1 MQALSR
7 PLAGAIMQSL
17 MRNNAKQFIFWS
29 KHLNRTCSSKTIAT
43 EGPEKLPYN
52 DLMQQRQQQ
61 ATRSIVVQ
69 VQSEKSFPE
78 LYNYCASFG
87 QILSAHHYRI
97 QHEDDQHYILL
108 EFASTQEASTAI
120 SASAYN
126 DELSGVTAHSP
137 FLWFRA
143 ASSKREL
150 KAAAKST
157 TAALV
162 VIGGTEMLDNN
173 ALNELLS
180 ESQNLDQQILLLH
193 QRTQLNDL
201 GVRLRFLAAL
211 QVQQAVSGMFP
222 FANAQPFGSSVN
234 GFGRMG
240 CDLDLILRFDR
251 EVIGTAAMQ
260 RRNNDARLVFH
271 TKENLT
277 NGRTQTQRQM
287 ESVGDMLHLFL
298 PGVCHVRRILQ
309 ARVPIIKY
317 HHEHLNLEVDL
328 SMSNLTGFYMSELLY
343 MFGEFDERVRPLTF
357 CIRRWAQACGL
368 TNPSPGRWITNFSLT
383 CLVIFF
389 LQQMKQPI
397 LPTINAL
404 MKSATPEDIRLTE
417 DGINC
422 SFARDLERIAFR
434 SSNTTNA
441 SELLL
446 QFFEFYSQFDFH
458 NRAISLNEGRAIA
471 KPDHSALYIVNPL
484 EQVLN
489 VSKNISHEECER
501 LRIEVRNAAWVL
513 ESEVEQPSVPDSE
526 RAEASWGILRLFKAN
541 GKSIIRPN
549 MFFKPR
555 MVDVSELFDNSAPD
569 EPPAPPV
576 EYKNDNVK
584 REVES
589 IKAQARGHF
598 RQMRMNASTAAGAAA
613 TTTAPVKTAKGRRS
627 R

>member
-1 MQALSR
+1 MHCLV
-7 PLAGAIMQSL
+7 
-17 MRNNAKQFIFWS
+17 RNNTKQCLLWS
-29 KHLNRTCSSKTIAT
+29 KHLRKTFSSNAGAT
-43 EGPEKLPYN
+43 QGKEKLTYN
-52 DLMQQRQQQ
+52 NMMQRRQQQ

-87 QILSAHHYRI
+87 QILSAHHYCIR
-97 QHEDDQHYILL
+97 HDDDQHYILL
-108 EFASTQEASTAI
+108 EFASMQEANTAI

-126 DELSGVTAHSP
+126 DELSGVPAHSP

-143 ASSKREL
+143 VSGKRAS
-150 KAAAKST
+150 KATTKST
-157 TAALV
+157 TATLDA
-162 VIGGTEMLDNN
+162 IGGTAMLDNN
-173 ALNELLS
+173 ALNDLLCAAPD
-180 ESQNLDQQILLLH
+180 LDGQIVLLH

-211 QVQQAVSGMFP
+211 QVQQAVSGIFP
-222 FANAQPFGSSVN
+222 YANAQPFGSSVN

-251 EVIGTAAMQ
+251 EVVGPATMQ
-260 RRNNDARLVFH
+260 RNNEARLVFH

-277 NGRTQTQRQM
+277 NGRSQTQRQM
-287 ESVGDMLHLFL
+287 ESIGDMLHLFL

-317 HHEHLNLEVDL
+317 HHEHLNLEIDL

-343 MFGEFDERVRPLTF
+343 MFGELDERVRPLTF
-357 CIRRWAQACGL
+357 CIRRWAQTCGL
-368 TNPSPGRWITNFSLT
+368 TNPSPGRWISNFSLT

-389 LQQMKQPI
+389 LQQMKHPI
-397 LPTINAL
+397 LPTINTL
-404 MKSATPEDIRLTE
+404 MKSTTPEDIRVTE

-422 SFARDLERIAFR
+422 SFGRDFERIGFR
-434 SSNTTNA
+434 SRNTTGL

-471 KPDHSALYIVNPL
+471 KPEHSALYIVNPL

-489 VSKNISHEECER
+489 VSKNVSLEECER

-513 ESEVEQPSVPDSE
+513 ESEVENPSIPDNRNSE
-526 RAEASWGILRLFKAN
+526 SPWGILHLFKSTE
-541 GKSIIRPN
+541 KSIVRPN

-555 MVDVSELFDNSAPD
+555 MVEVSELFDTSTSD
-569 EPPAPPV
+569 TPPTPV
-576 EYKNDNVK
+576 EHKNANTK

-589 IKAQARGHF
+589 IKTQARGDF
-598 RQMRMNASTAAGAAA
+598 RQMRVN
-613 TTTAPVKTAKGRRS
+613 AKGRRS

>member
-1 MQALSR
+1 MHF
-7 PLAGAIMQSL
+7 L
-17 MRNNAKQFIFWS
+17 MRSNTKQFLFWS
-29 KHLNRTCSSKTIAT
+29 KHLYRTCTSRTLASEAKEKIAYS
-43 EGPEKLPYN
+43 EM
-52 DLMQQRQQQ
+52 MQQRQQQ

-69 VQSEKSFPE
+69 VQSENSFPE

-87 QILSAHHYRI
+87 EILSAHHYRI
-97 QHEDDQHYILL
+97 QQEEEQHYILL
-108 EFASTQEASTAI
+108 EFGNAQEASAAI
-120 SASAYN
+120 TASAYN
-126 DELSGVTAHSP
+126 DELSSVPAHSP

-143 ASSKREL
+143 TSGKRAL
-150 KAAAKST
+150 KAAAKSIKATLAGVNGT
-157 TAALV
+157 T
-162 VIGGTEMLDNN
+162 MLDSN
-173 ALNELLS
+173 ALTELLCAAP
-180 ESQNLDQQILLLH
+180 NLDQQILYLH
-193 QRTQLNDL
+193 QHTQLNDL

-222 FANAQPFGSSVN
+222 NANAQPFGSSVN

-251 EVIGTAAMQ
+251 EVVGATTAQQ
-260 RRNNDARLVFH
+260 RNQESRLVFH

-277 NGRTQTQRQM
+277 NGRSQTQRQM
-287 ESVGDMLHLFL
+287 ESIGDMLHLFL

-343 MFGEFDERVRPLTF
+343 MFGELDERVRPLTF
-357 CIRRWAQACGL
+357 SIRRWAQACGL

-383 CLVIFF
+383 CLVIYF
-389 LQQMKQPI
+389 LQQLKHPI
-397 LPTINAL
+397 LPTINSM
-404 MKSATPEDIRLTE
+404 MKSATSDDIRLTE

-422 SFARDLERIAFR
+422 SFSRDFERIGFR
-434 SSNTTNA
+434 CRNTSQL

-489 VSKNISHEECER
+489 VSKNVSLEECER

-513 ESEVEQPSVPDSE
+513 ESEVENPSQPESE
-526 RAEASWGILRLFKAN
+526 GAQLAWGILHLFKSN
-541 GKSIIRPN
+541 EKSIIRPN
-549 MFFKPR
+549 MFFRPR
-555 MVDVSELFDNSAPD
+555 MVDVSQLFDSADADTPTQS
-569 EPPAPPV
+569 V
-576 EYKNDNVK
+576 EFKNENAR

-589 IKAQARGHF
+589 IKAQARGDF
-598 RQMRMNASTAAGAAA
+598 KQMRINAAAAAASTTTPAKA
-613 TTTAPVKTAKGRRS
+613 TKGRRS

>member
-1 MQALSR
+1 MHC
-7 PLAGAIMQSL
+7 L
-17 MRNNAKQFIFWS
+17 MRNNTKHLLNWS
-29 KHLNRTCSSKTIAT
+29 KHLSRQCTSKAIIS
-43 EGPEKLPYN
+43 EPKEKLLYN
-52 DLMQQRQQQ
+52 DMLQRRQQQ

-87 QILSAHHYRI
+87 KILSAHHYRI
-97 QHEDDQHYILL
+97 HQDDDQHYILL
-108 EFASTQEASTAI
+108 EFGSAEEASAAI
-120 SASAYN
+120 SSSAYN
-126 DELSGVTAHSP
+126 DELSGVPAHSP

-143 ASSKREL
+143 TSSIRTL
-150 KAAAKST
+150 KAADQTTEAKL
-157 TAALV
+157 A
-162 VIGGTEMLDNN
+162 VIGGTTMLDNN
-173 ALNELLS
+173 DLNDVLCEAS
-180 ESQNLDQQILLLH
+180 NLDQQIFHLH
-193 QRTQLNDL
+193 QKTQLNDL

-211 QVQQAVSGMFP
+211 QVKQAVSGIFP
-222 FANAQPFGSSVN
+222 NANAQPFGSSVN

-251 EVIGTAAMQ
+251 EIVGAAAMQ
-260 RRNNDARLVFH
+260 KRNNESRLVFH

-277 NGRTQTQRQM
+277 NGRSQTQRQM
-287 ESVGDMLHLFL
+287 ESLGDMLHLFL

-357 CIRRWAQACGL
+357 CIRRWAQTCGL
-368 TNPSPGRWITNFSLT
+368 TNPSPGRWISNFSLT

-404 MKSATPEDIRLTE
+404 MKSASPDDIRLTE

-422 SFARDLERIAFR
+422 SFGRDFERISFR
-434 SSNTTNA
+434 SRNTA
-441 SELLL
+441 KSSELLL

-458 NRAISLNEGRAIA
+458 NRAISLNEGRSIS

-489 VSKNISHEECER
+489 VSKNVSLEECER

-513 ESEVEQPSVPDSE
+513 ESEVENPSQPDNGTQSP
-526 RAEASWGILRLFKAN
+526 WGILHLFKTNEKAV
-541 GKSIIRPN
+541 IRPH

-555 MVDVSELFDNSAPD
+555 MVEVSDLFDDSTTD
-569 EPPAPPV
+569 TPPTPV
-576 EYKNDNVK
+576 DYKNANVK

-589 IKAQARGHF
+589 IKSQARGDLK
-598 RQMRMNASTAAGAAA
+598 QMRINTSSAAA
-613 TTTAPVKTAKGRRS
+613 AAAAEANATIIKTAKGRRG